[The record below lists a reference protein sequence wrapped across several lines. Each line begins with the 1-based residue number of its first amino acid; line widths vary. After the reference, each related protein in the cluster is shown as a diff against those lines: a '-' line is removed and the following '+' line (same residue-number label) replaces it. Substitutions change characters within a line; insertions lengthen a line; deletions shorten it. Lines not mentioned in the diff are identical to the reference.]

1 MKPAPEQSIRK
12 IEIFNMEGEKVRIV
26 NANQPGEKIRTKNI
40 LPSGIYFSRI
50 YGEGTSY
57 KKIIVH

>member
-1 MKPAPEQSIRK
+1 MKPAPQQAIRK

-26 NANQPGEKIRTKNI
+26 NGNQPGKKIRKMNN

-50 YGEGTSY
+50 YGEGISY